1 MEAGTWYFDIGQYLE
16 VGVRRCDPLAS
27 KIIAGGQL
35 LGQLLVLHHPLDV
48 PLDHMVDQVRDLLG
62 KPRLPGAHIYMFGQH
77 GHIKEGLRAHVA
89 HFKVVASNFLFAL
102 PLRDMSAHIH

>member
-1 MEAGTWYFDIGQYLE
+1 MEAGISYFDIILGRYLE

-62 KPRLPGAHIYMFGQH
+62 KPRLPGKYIYVFPTW
-77 GHIKEGLRAHVA
+77 EY
-89 HFKVVASNFLFAL
+89 
-102 PLRDMSAHIH
+102 